1 MGQKFEIG
9 FVEKLDITSIVK
21 DVLRQWWVIL
31 MLSDTVAHNFPP
43 SIYQQIN

>member
-9 FVEKLDITSIVK
+9 FVEKLDINSIVK

-31 MLSDTVAHNFPP
+31 MLSISVSLFADK
-43 SIYQQIN
+43 IK